1 MDMVISAGNII
12 TIVTIVVGLAV
23 TWGAVQQQLKEHTKR
38 LAQHDA
44 QLGASDACL
53 LEIKVKLAEIARD
66 ILYIRE
72 RLDKEGR

>member
-1 MDMVISAGNII
+1 MDISAGNII
-12 TIVTIVVGLAV
+12 TMVTALVSVGV
-23 TWGAVQQQLKEHTKR
+23 GWGVVQQQMREHGKR
-38 LAQHDA
+38 LLEHDA
-44 QLGASDACL
+44 QLNAADVCL